1 MSKFYDV
8 IVVGAGPA
16 GATAAFFLAEAG
28 KNVLVLE
35 KETLPRYKTCGGGI
49 SLRFLKDVF
58 PFSFDEVV
66 ETDAR
71 AMTYTFGRYAV
82 TIPVKSGVIGMVMRD
97 QFDAHI
103 MRHSRAVLRQEVSV
117 HNIRE
122 VSDKVIVKTT
132 QGERFECNYLIGADG
147 ANSMVA
153 RTLNLRPDRDLVAA
167 IEVEVEVPQT
177 VFSRY
182 ARRPVFIFG
191 ELKLGY
197 LWIFPKS
204 DHLSVG
210 IAALHPRRGELQA
223 KLKEVMQRFN
233 ITLNDA
239 QLHGHP
245 IPLYTRRE
253 PIATTRTLLVGDAAG
268 LVDPLSGEGIRYAIK
283 SAQIASQT
291 ILNGHPERYQ
301 GLIYQQIGRNHI
313 LARMVALIFYRLQW
327 LCLALGAPNPFTTQ
341 AIMDLLSDR
350 AGTYEVMLRAIVTL
364 PVYLLTEFTAAL
376 AGIFSKQFSHRI
388 RAAIY
393 SLAEAGAPLSERI

>member
-1 MSKFYDV
+1 MPEFYDV

-16 GATAAFFLAEAG
+16 GATVAFFLAQAG
-28 KNVLVLE
+28 KRVLVLE

-49 SLRFLKDVF
+49 SLRFLKDIF

-82 TIPVKSGVIGMVMRD
+82 TIPVKNGVIGMVMRD

-103 MRHSRAVLRQEVSV
+103 MRHSRAELRQGISV
-117 HNIRE
+117 QSLQE
-122 VSDKVIVKTT
+122 LPDKVIVETS
-132 QGERFECNYLIGADG
+132 QGDHFECNYLIGADG
-147 ANSMVA
+147 ANSIVA
-153 RTLNLRPDRDLVAA
+153 RALNLRPDRELVAA
-167 IEVEVEVPQT
+167 IEVEVEVPQA
-177 VFSRY
+177 VFKRY

-197 LWIFPKS
+197 LWIFPKA

-210 IAALHPRRGELQA
+210 IAALHPKRGELQT
-223 KLKEVMQRFN
+223 KLKKVMQRFG
-233 ITLNDA
+233 IILEDA

-253 PIATTRTLLVGDAAG
+253 PISTSRTLLVGDAAG

-283 SAQIASQT
+283 SGKIASQA
-291 ILNGHPERYQ
+291 ILSGHPERYQ
-301 GLIYQQIGRNHI
+301 KLVYQTIGRNHI
-313 LARMVALIFYRLQW
+313 LARLVAVIFYRLQW

-350 AGTYEVMLRAIVTL
+350 AGTYEVMVRAIVTL
-364 PVYLLTEFTAAL
+364 PVYFLTEFTAAL
-376 AGIFSKQFSHRI
+376 AGLFGEQYSTQV
-388 RAAIY
+388 RAAVYNI
-393 SLAEAGAPLSERI
+393 AEAGAPLSERI